1 MDLPWGELGLSKF
14 LALDS
19 HGALLFV
26 DGESRPEARAELG
39 EELPR
44 VSYTVEEDNARVI
57 DLRLISRVLFP
68 TFPDHTL
75 KSLCAHYKI
84 PLEAEREAT
93 GTLFAFLIA
102 EALTF
107 KRDLVSLLSQLLP
120 APNGELLARMV
131 PLVERNKPSAQR
143 EEVPKELK
151 VGPST
156 SVEEVLS
163 GEMIGK
169 GLIAFEDRI
178 GQKEMA
184 KLVSQTFEKG
194 GTLVVEAGPGIGK
207 TFAYLVPA
215 LLYLRSHD
223 TAHLVVS
230 TRTKQLQEQLY
241 TNDLPFLIS
250 RLSPKLK
257 IALLKGRENYI
268 CLRRWRLIL
277 GEITQ
282 GLERDLLPV
291 LAPLVT
297 WLFKTKTGDIEE
309 NSVFLADPQGRA
321 LWPRLRD
328 DPRHCLGTI
337 CPFFDDCFSIAAR
350 RRAKGANLV
359 VVNHSLLLADL
370 KADQGILGDYQ
381 YLVVDEAHALE
392 GATRQAFTSTLTQ
405 RTLDSLLAEI
415 EHPARRQMG
424 GWIARLP
431 RFLTGEQIA
440 RVRELAG
447 ALRVVNAR
455 LFSGLADCLA
465 QERRGPTPFLEDLHP
480 EVERIL
486 QTLKELQSTIETIG
500 EAVDEPEARHE
511 ADGLIAE
518 IEAVTALFAA
528 LFGPLEENTVYWY
541 ERINE
546 GVALHSSPLEVATSL
561 KEALYPK
568 LKGLVLTSATL
579 SLGGGFSYLRESL
592 GLAAAPAEVTYT
604 LVEGPFSLNER
615 MRLYLAEFLPPV
627 DGPNEVYAKA
637 IASLVSR
644 VARETRRKVLV
655 LFTSYLLLR
664 AVHACIGRDLRV
676 VAQGIDGPRS
686 KVIERFRGSDGGA
699 ILLGTDSFWE
709 GVDLPGKD
717 LEVLVITRLPF
728 PVPTDPVLSALGERL
743 AHEGR
748 DPFLELSV
756 PLAILKLRQ
765 GAGRLIRTRSDR
777 GVVII
782 TDHRILHKS
791 YGHMFTTSLPVTG
804 RKMSSLREL
813 LLDLHSWFDYS

>member
-1 MDLPWGELGLSKF
+1 MELPWGELGLSKF

-19 HGALLFV
+19 HGTLLFV
-26 DGESRPEARAELG
+26 DGESRPEARAEPG
-39 EELPR
+39 EELPC

-57 DLRLISRVLFP
+57 DLRLISRVLLP
-68 TFPDHTL
+68 TLPEHTV

-84 PLEAEREAT
+84 PHHTEREAT

-102 EALTF
+102 EALALD
-107 KRDLVSLLSQLLP
+107 RDLISLLSQLLP
-120 APNGELLARMV
+120 APSGELLAHMV
-131 PLVERNKPSAQR
+131 PLVKRGNPPAHHEA
-143 EEVPKELK
+143 VPKELHA
-151 VGPST
+151 GPGT

-163 GEMIGK
+163 GEIIGK

-184 KLVSQTFEKG
+184 KLVSRTFEEG
-194 GTLVVEAGPGIGK
+194 GTLVVEAGSGTGK
-207 TFAYLVPA
+207 TFAYLIPA

-241 TNDLPFLIS
+241 TKDLPFLIS
-250 RLSPKLK
+250 CLSPNLK
-257 IALLKGRENYI
+257 VALLKGRENYI
-268 CLRRWRLIL
+268 CLRRWQLVL

-282 GLERDLLPV
+282 GLERDLFPV

-309 NSVFLADPQGRA
+309 NSVFLADPQARA

-405 RTLDSLLAEI
+405 RTLDGLLAEI
-415 EHPARRQMG
+415 EPPARRQMG
-424 GWIARLP
+424 GWIARLSRP
-431 RFLTGEQIA
+431 RADKQIA

-447 ALRVVNAR
+447 VLRVINAR
-455 LFSGLADCLA
+455 LFTGLADCLA
-465 QERRGPTPFLEDLHP
+465 LKRRGPTPLVDDLYP

-486 QTLKELQSTIETIG
+486 RTLKELQSAIEKIG
-500 EAVDEPEARHE
+500 EAVDELEARRE

-518 IEAVTALFAA
+518 IEAVVALFAA
-528 LFGPLEENTVYWY
+528 LFGPLEENTVHWY
-541 ERINE
+541 ERMNE
-546 GVALHSSPLEVATSL
+546 GVVLHSSPLEVATSL

-592 GLAAAPAEVTYT
+592 GLADAPREVTYT
-604 LVEGPFSLNER
+604 TVECPFSLNER

-637 IASLVSR
+637 IASLVSQ
-644 VARETRRKVLV
+644 VARETKRKVLV

-664 AVHACIGRDLRV
+664 AVHARIERDLHV

-686 KVIERFRGSDGGA
+686 KVIEQFRESDGGA

-728 PVPTDPVLSALGERL
+728 PVPTDPVLCALGERL

-748 DPFLELSV
+748 DPFLRLSV

-765 GAGRLIRTRSDR
+765 GAGRLIRTRNDR
-777 GVVII
+777 GVIII

-791 YGHMFTTSLPVTG
+791 YGHLFTTSLPVTG

-813 LLDLHSWFDYS
+813 LLDLHSWFD